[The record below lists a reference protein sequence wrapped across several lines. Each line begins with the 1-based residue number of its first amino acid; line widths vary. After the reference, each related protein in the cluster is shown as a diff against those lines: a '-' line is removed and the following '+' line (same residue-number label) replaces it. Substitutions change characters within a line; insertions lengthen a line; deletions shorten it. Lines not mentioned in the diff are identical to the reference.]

1 MGSIFSD
8 DEKDSV
14 NKNCRPDKDMGKMN
28 DVITGAG
35 KLEAIRRT
43 IDGTIE
49 SYEINGDAIDDN
61 GNWSIQLPMNLRKVI
76 TDEFG
81 NLIPSPD
88 GIKGIATEADFRFR
102 VSMDKSDT
110 DKRLRQRVKFLVP
123 NLTGNYNFGSYSYGS
138 LQNTD
143 HWKIN
148 EQLSTITQ
156 NTPYEDDLT
165 NQYNYIEDFFT
176 FRWKK
181 VYTVKQYIG
190 RFQKSQRDETRAF
203 IGIKDSV
210 NGYGVNKFPSNRV
223 DTNIHPLYSVL
234 CFILSLFAHLVGV
247 INGIIQ
253 IINGLITALCKF
265 KIPYFICS
273 SSFKGPAMR
282 LRYEVQKWDG
292 SSWDNDGEQT
302 GTWSNLLDVDVIT
315 GGSLDISLGLNA
327 SCNDLEEMLDDFPDE
342 TWEAMNPGG
351 SITAGFIDGRYPAN
365 VSMYSSSIC
374 PGGKPNGGNWCY
386 NAGSCTS
393 PSATQTGCR
402 RWRFDDN
409 DTMFQACKKVPA
421 TQNAVKKVVDQNLKD
436 NCDGIKLLGRCW
448 QLKFQCLFAGAFC
461 DPCQDYC
468 GDTFS
473 CDGGPGCGSNFD
485 CCDDK
490 CCIKIPLI
498 GLKCKEEDI
507 TIKPTILK
515 TPFAKDVCNDTYVK
529 PYSCWTC
536 GGLQTPIIKDWV
548 SCVLEPVAVFLK
560 MLKFDFYNDWVSGSL
575 YFPLIKRKYKVRKSK
590 KKFGQIKKDKFC
602 HYNCLTKNANPPQFQ
617 GYATFL
623 QDRIKL
629 DVGYSTPTV
638 TIQGC
643 SARLDANIVSDWYG
657 DYNSNSI
664 DNLNLAAKQIVLD
677 GTNDADKKCQI
688 TFDNYA
694 SLQGALNNISGLQ
707 VVAETKVGANPFGEP
722 DYVKTIDQFGTETWE
737 NQGGF
742 GLHKNKCD
750 PTRMIERGEYF
761 KNSLDCWNTPPS
773 LGSTGAPMVFPPD
786 IDPPNPLDPC
796 IYNCLGGLPNDLST
810 SWQAECCRSTC
821 GTNSVAGCNAFCS
834 CRGVNAPEGL
844 LNYNGQLI
852 EHGLIMWYDQELY
865 YTSIIPKGDYSY
877 NDLEYKANIMLP
889 TTITELGS
897 TTYCDIDDVPFIMDK
912 LQPTTFQVS
921 YEAIKYKI
929 DNVINNYTPP
939 PNSGNPPGIRK
950 DLNYGEDKEGALNL
964 RGYVDFSCLATT
976 CLNTPATVNQS
987 QIGVDTIDTNDL
999 EIEISNCFMRFEHD
1013 TEIREY
1019 FCRRFSGYKDG
1030 DLNVH
1035 YMRPGS
1041 NEFEN
1046 DYQTYDEITLVDG
1059 TPTYYRL
1066 VDDFSS
1072 GDPILSTYNDGDA
1085 FVPGDACGFYKD
1097 TNPTGSDY
1105 FYGLAPWTNIKFC

>member
-1 MGSIFSD
+1 M
-8 DEKDSV
+8 
-14 NKNCRPDKDMGKMN
+14 
-28 DVITGAG
+28 
-35 KLEAIRRT
+35 
-43 IDGTIE
+43 
-49 SYEINGDAIDDN
+49 
-61 GNWSIQLPMNLRKVI
+61 
-76 TDEFG
+76 
-81 NLIPSPD
+81 
-88 GIKGIATEADFRFR
+88 
-102 VSMDKSDT
+102 
-110 DKRLRQRVKFLVP
+110 
-123 NLTGNYNFGSYSYGS
+123 
-138 LQNTD
+138 
-143 HWKIN
+143 
-148 EQLSTITQ
+148 
-156 NTPYEDDLT
+156 
-165 NQYNYIEDFFT
+165 
-176 FRWKK
+176 
-181 VYTVKQYIG
+181 
-190 RFQKSQRDETRAF
+190 
-203 IGIKDSV
+203 
-210 NGYGVNKFPSNRV
+210 
-223 DTNIHPLYSVL
+223 
-234 CFILSLFAHLVGV
+234 
-247 INGIIQ
+247 
-253 IINGLITALCKF
+253 
-265 KIPYFICS
+265 
-273 SSFKGPAMR
+273 
-282 LRYEVQKWDG
+282 
-292 SSWDNDGEQT
+292 
-302 GTWSNLLDVDVIT
+302 
-315 GGSLDISLGLNA
+315 
-327 SCNDLEEMLDDFPDE
+327 
-342 TWEAMNPGG
+342 
-351 SITAGFIDGRYPAN
+351 
-365 VSMYSSSIC
+365 
-374 PGGKPNGGNWCY
+374 
-386 NAGSCTS
+386 
-393 PSATQTGCR
+393 
-402 RWRFDDN
+402 
-409 DTMFQACKKVPA
+409 
-421 TQNAVKKVVDQNLKD
+421 
-436 NCDGIKLLGRCW
+436 
-448 QLKFQCLFAGAFC
+448 
-461 DPCQDYC
+461 
-468 GDTFS
+468 
-473 CDGGPGCGSNFD
+473 
-485 CCDDK
+485 
-490 CCIKIPLI
+490 
-498 GLKCKEEDI
+498 
-507 TIKPTILK
+507 
-515 TPFAKDVCNDTYVK
+515 
-529 PYSCWTC
+529 
-536 GGLQTPIIKDWV
+536 
-548 SCVLEPVAVFLK
+548 AVFLK

-834 CRGVNAPEGL
+834 CRGANAPEGL

-1105 FYGLAPWTNIKFC
+1105 FYGLAPGQTSSFVNFPNSTTPPLITFGQNAHSGGVDDVDDGINGSGTIYGIKFNRSQTPYYLYFGLLPGKTALHKTVGKFFADKINAVTLQGIGASNDDASENTNNQNNLRHEVTNPFSIYKTCLGETLIASQTGGGGTPGGSGGSGGVNTPGGNIGNTTPIGIGGTTGLANPPGGGLSTGGNVGSNSQTTPTTTITNYTISGTQGVGYGFPSMAATALINVFNAPAVITLSLFGGTFCPTIPPISNSKGAGGLNLYNGGTTTLTQPNVAQIGMSSNLGGLGVSIQNGTSTVATADEIKTITITINQTGTYDLNLSYSPLNCNQDGYFKIL